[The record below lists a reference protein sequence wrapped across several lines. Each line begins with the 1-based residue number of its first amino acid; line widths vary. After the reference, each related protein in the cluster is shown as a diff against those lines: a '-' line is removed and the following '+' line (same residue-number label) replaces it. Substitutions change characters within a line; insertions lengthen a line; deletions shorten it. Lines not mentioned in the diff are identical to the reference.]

1 MSSRA
6 IFLQKQPRFGG
17 YTDKVEAR
25 QDMTVNIKH
34 GKDMNE
40 SDFK

>member
-1 MSSRA
+1 MTSRA
-6 IFLQKQPRFGG
+6 IFMLKQPRFAG
-17 YTDKVEAR
+17 YADKVEAR

-34 GKDMNE
+34 GKDMSD